1 MFGCDARVGLT
12 SSSLLKEVINKLQNQ
27 DDLYSVLTQPNQPL
41 QNSSHPVQELQ
52 LIDQSFS
59 DECQPVNDQLFSDN
73 PVKLHKSVHGQY
85 LLPQPLPGASQL
97 GTDQPSL
104 PQSISGP
111 SQQAVTE
118 ELMMYQ
124 LLSKASQ
131 QEPEEEIVFQSQ
143 QAQES
148 VIDHQG
154 LNEAI

>member
-1 MFGCDARVGLT
+1 MFGCDARAGLT

-27 DDLYSVLTQPNQPL
+27 DDLYSVLTNQPL
-41 QNSSHPVQELQ
+41 QKASHPVQELQ

-73 PVKLHKSVHGQY
+73 PVELHQSVHGQY
-85 LLPQPLPGASQL
+85 LLPQPLPMSSQL
-97 GTDQPSL
+97 GNDQPSL
-104 PQSISGP
+104 PQPISGP

-124 LLSKASQ
+124 LLSKANQ

-143 QAQES
+143 QAQ
-148 VIDHQG
+148 D
-154 LNEAI
+154 